1 MRMIDAL
8 SDADVTRA
16 EEKRM
21 GGPHGDRQEGLKK
34 TIAYFNEF
42 LRRHARQAV
51 PQNLNAISSTRWITW
66 NNEHYHAA
74 GRQP

>member
-21 GGPHGDRQEGLKK
+21 GGTHGGLQEGLKK
-34 TIAYFNEF
+34 TIAYFDEF
-42 LRRHARQAV
+42 LRRHDRQTV
-51 PQNLNAISSTRWITW
+51 PQNLNALSSTRWITW
-66 NNEHYHAA
+66 NNEHYHVAE
-74 GRQP
+74 RQP